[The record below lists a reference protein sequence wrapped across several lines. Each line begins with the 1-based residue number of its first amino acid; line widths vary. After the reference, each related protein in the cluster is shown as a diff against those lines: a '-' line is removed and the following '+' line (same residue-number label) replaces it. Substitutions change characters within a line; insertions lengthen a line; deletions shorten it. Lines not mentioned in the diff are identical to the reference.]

1 MAQSD
6 GSLPSKNTIR
16 RAINKV
22 KSEFDIIEKII
33 GTLKEFQV
41 VREYQEGNTGIDTI
55 IETLDKEL
63 EEIGVQ
69 VYLSIESA
77 DGHLKQRA

>member
-1 MAQSD
+1 MALSD
-6 GSLPSKNTIR
+6 GSLPKKNTIR

-33 GTLKEFQV
+33 GTL
-41 VREYQEGNTGIDTI
+41 REVHAVSHEGNIYIDSI

-69 VYLSIESA
+69 VDLSIENA
-77 DGHLKQRA
+77 ECR